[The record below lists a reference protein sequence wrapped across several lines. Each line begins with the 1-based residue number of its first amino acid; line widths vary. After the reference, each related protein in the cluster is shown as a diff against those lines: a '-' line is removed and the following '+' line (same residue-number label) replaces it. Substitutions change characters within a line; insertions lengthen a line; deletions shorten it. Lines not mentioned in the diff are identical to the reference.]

1 MNCVFDQ
8 KDQEILDTAQA
19 GRRELNALTSLPREG
34 DVILYPDGTTRRVA
48 YSWHDG
54 AQPSI
59 GCGSVYMGLRGGMSF
74 SGSLDHTIPNK
85 QLVLEGEAAAPVWFF
100 HHGVSGAHRGV
111 NATVLVRRWKY
122 VPA

>member
-8 KDQEILDTAQA
+8 RDQEILDEAQA
-19 GRRELNALTSLPREG
+19 GRRRLDSLTSLPREG

-48 YSWHDG
+48 YSWHDA

-59 GCGSVYMGLRGGMSF
+59 GCGSVYMGPSGGMSF
-74 SGSLDHTIPNK
+74 SGSLDRAIPNA
-85 QLVLEGEAAAPVWFF
+85 QLVLDGEAAASVWFF

-111 NATVLVRRWKY
+111 NATVLVRRWRY